1 MGSLTPRPSSKPAL
15 RRAGQEVGPSL
26 KKEPRQAH
34 SPLHLREGL
43 LQAAPGGPHN
53 LSEGAEGLAQ
63 EILHIGVQK
72 KPVSPTLLTA
82 IQHPLPPTPLE
93 V

>member
-1 MGSLTPRPSSKPAL
+1 MGPLTPPHSSQPAL
-15 RRAGQEVGPSL
+15 HRAGQEVDPSL
-26 KKEPRQAH
+26 RKEPKQAP

-53 LSEGAEGLAQ
+53 LSKSAEGLAQ

-72 KPVSPTLLTA
+72 RPVSPALLTA
-82 IQHPLPPTPLE
+82 IQQPPTS
-93 V
+93 